1 MVYIHISNF
10 CNISTKLLRKGTTTM
25 RFTIYKK
32 LILAF
37 FIVILVLVGTIG
49 LNIKQLNSVNETYRV
64 LLEEQTT
71 KSLSIQELQV
81 IAKQEIVSMR
91 GYLLLGDKYNLQSN
105 TESREEFKKKYDE
118 LMASFDSKKSIELLE
133 AINKSEQDVQRFAD
147 RMFSLRAAGETE
159 KYEKLDST
167 QGRLIIKQF
176 DERVENLADYQEE
189 YIAGKIAAT
198 SKEIE
203 AIKSQMI
210 ILGVFAVVLSLII
223 AIVIG
228 RLISRPIKGMAKTAK
243 KIAEGDLTAEQIH
256 IKNRD
261 EVGDL
266 ALAFNQMA
274 LNLKDLITNVRHN
287 TVQVS
292 GSAAELT
299 ASAEQTIQA
308 TEQITSSIQEV
319 ASGSEA
325 QGKNATES
333 SEAMK
338 NMTKGIQQLATTTA
352 AVSELAIETNT
363 EAYKGNESLH
373 RVIAQMDTI
382 NSAVL
387 ESASVVKNLGN
398 HSVEIG
404 NIIGLITDIAEQTN
418 LLALNAAIEAARA
431 GEHGRGFAVVA
442 EEVKKLADQSKQ
454 SAEQIASLISEI
466 QRETNRAVTVMDN
479 GTQEVQIGM
488 QVVNVA
494 EEGFSKIVDLIA
506 QVSNQIQEATTVS
519 EEMSSSAEQIYA
531 SFDEIAIIAQT
542 SSSNLQNVASASEEQ
557 LATIEE
563 VAASAATL
571 SNMAEE
577 LQTQVSRF
585 KVE

>member
-1 MVYIHISNF
+1 
-10 CNISTKLLRKGTTTM
+10 M

-32 LILAF
+32 LVLGF
-37 FIVILVLVGTIG
+37 FIVILVLAGTIG
-49 LNIKQLNSVNETYRV
+49 LNFKQLNSVNKTYRV

-71 KSLSIQELQV
+71 KSISIQELRA
-81 IAKQEIVSMR
+81 IAKQEIANMR
-91 GYLLLGDKYNLQSN
+91 GYLLLGDKQNFQSN
-105 TESREEFKKKYDE
+105 EASREEFKKKYDE
-118 LMASFDSKKSIELLE
+118 LKASFNSQKSIELLE
-133 AINKSEQDVQRFAD
+133 AINKSEQDVQKFAD
-147 RMFSLRAAGETE
+147 RMFSLKAAGETE
-159 KYEKLDST
+159 QYEKLDST
-167 QGRLIIKQF
+167 QGRLINKQF
-176 DERVENLADYQEE
+176 DERVANLANYQDE
-189 YIAGKIAAT
+189 YIKEEIAAT

-203 AIKSQMI
+203 SIKFQMI
-210 ILGVFAVVLSLII
+210 VLGIFAVVISLII
-223 AIVIG
+223 AMVMG
-228 RLISRPIKGMAKTAK
+228 SLISRPIKGMAKTAK
-243 KIAEGDLTAEQIH
+243 KIADGDLTAEQIH

-274 LNLKDLITNVRHN
+274 VNLKDLITNVRHN

-333 SEAMK
+333 SAAMK
-338 NMTKGIQQLATTTA
+338 SMTKGIQQLAATTA

-363 EAYKGNESLH
+363 EANKGNESLH
-373 RVIAQMDTI
+373 RVITQMDTI
-382 NSAVL
+382 NAAVL

-431 GEHGRGFAVVA
+431 GDHGRGFAVVA
-442 EEVKKLADQSKQ
+442 DEVKKLADQSKQ

-466 QRETNRAVTVMDN
+466 QQDTNRAVTVMDT
-479 GTQEVQIGM
+479 GTQEVQVGM
-488 QVVNVA
+488 RVVKVA
-494 EEGFSKIVDLIA
+494 EEGFSKIVELIE
-506 QVSNQIQEATTVS
+506 QVSHQIQEATTVS

-531 SFDEIAIIAQT
+531 SFDEIATIAQM

>member
-1 MVYIHISNF
+1 
-10 CNISTKLLRKGTTTM
+10 M

-32 LILAF
+32 LTLGF
-37 FIVILVLVGTIG
+37 FIVILVLIGTIG
-49 LNIKQLNSVNETYRV
+49 LNFKQLNSVNKTYRV

-71 KSLSIQELQV
+71 KSISIQELRA
-81 IAKQEIVSMR
+81 IAKQEIVNMR
-91 GYLLLGDKYNLQSN
+91 GYLLLGDKQNFQSN
-105 TESREEFKKKYDE
+105 TASREEFKKKYDE
-118 LMASFDSKKSIELLE
+118 LMASFDSQKSIELLE
-133 AINKSEQDVQRFAD
+133 AINKSEQDVQQFAD
-147 RMFSLRAAGETE
+147 RMFSLKADGETE
-159 KYEKLDST
+159 QYVKLDST

-176 DERVENLADYQEE
+176 DERVANLANYQDE
-189 YIAGKIAAT
+189 YIKEKIAAT
-198 SKEIE
+198 SKEIQS
-203 AIKSQMI
+203 IKFQMI
-210 ILGVFAVVLSLII
+210 ILGVFAVVISLII
-223 AIVIG
+223 AMIMG
-228 RLISRPIKGMAKTAK
+228 SLISRPIRGMAKTAK
-243 KIAEGDLTAEQIH
+243 KIAGGDLTAEQIQ

-274 LNLKDLITNVRHN
+274 ANLKDLITNVRHN

-333 SEAMK
+333 SVAMK
-338 NMTKGIQQLATTTA
+338 TMTKGIQQLAVTTA

-363 EAYKGNESLH
+363 EANKGNESLH
-373 RVIAQMDTI
+373 RVITQMDTI

-387 ESASVVKNLGN
+387 ESAGVVKDLEN

-404 NIIGLITDIAEQTN
+404 NIISLITDIAEQTN

-431 GEHGRGFAVVA
+431 GDHGRGFAVVA
-442 EEVKKLADQSKQ
+442 NEVKKLAEQSKR
-454 SAEQIASLISEI
+454 SAEQISTLISEI
-466 QRETNRAVTVMDN
+466 QQNTHHAVAVMDT
-479 GTQEVQIGM
+479 GTQEVQVGM
-488 QVVNVA
+488 QVVKVA
-494 EEGFSKIVDLIA
+494 EEGFSKIVELTEH
-506 QVSNQIQEATTVS
+506 VSKQIQEATTVS

-531 SFDEIAIIAQT
+531 SFDEIATIAQM

>member
-1 MVYIHISNF
+1 
-10 CNISTKLLRKGTTTM
+10 M

-32 LILAF
+32 LTLGFI
-37 FIVILVLVGTIG
+37 IVILVLIGTIG
-49 LNIKQLNSVNETYRV
+49 LNFKQLNSVNKTYRV

-71 KSLSIQELQV
+71 KSINIQELRA
-81 IAKQEIVSMR
+81 IAKQEIVNMR
-91 GYLLLGDKYNLQSN
+91 GYLLLGDKQNFQSN
-105 TESREEFKKKYDE
+105 TASREEFKKKYDE
-118 LMASFDSKKSIELLE
+118 LMASFDSQKSIELLE
-133 AINKSEQDVQRFAD
+133 AIHKSEQDVQQFAD
-147 RMFSLRAAGETE
+147 RMFSLKADGETE
-159 KYEKLDST
+159 QYVKLDST

-176 DERVENLADYQEE
+176 DERVANLANYQDE
-189 YIAGKIAAT
+189 YIKEKIAAT
-198 SKEIE
+198 SKEIQS
-203 AIKSQMI
+203 IKFQMI
-210 ILGVFAVVLSLII
+210 ILGVFAVVISLII
-223 AIVIG
+223 AMIMG
-228 RLISRPIKGMAKTAK
+228 SLISRPIRGMAKTAK
-243 KIAEGDLTAEQIH
+243 KIAGGDLTAEQIQ

-274 LNLKDLITNVRHN
+274 ANLKDLITNVRHN

-333 SEAMK
+333 SVAMK
-338 NMTKGIQQLATTTA
+338 TMTKGIQQLAVTTA

-363 EAYKGNESLH
+363 EANKGNESLH
-373 RVIAQMDTI
+373 RVITQMDTI

-387 ESASVVKNLGN
+387 ESASVVKDLEN

-404 NIIGLITDIAEQTN
+404 NIISLITDIAEQTN

-431 GEHGRGFAVVA
+431 GDHGRGFAVVA
-442 EEVKKLADQSKQ
+442 NEVKKLAEQSKQ
-454 SAEQIASLISEI
+454 SAEQISTLISEI
-466 QRETNRAVTVMDN
+466 QQNTHHAVAVMDT
-479 GTQEVQIGM
+479 GTQEVQVGM
-488 QVVNVA
+488 QVVKVA
-494 EEGFSKIVDLIA
+494 EEGFSKIVELTEH
-506 QVSNQIQEATTVS
+506 VSKQIQEATTVS

-531 SFDEIAIIAQT
+531 SFDEIATIAQM
-542 SSSNLQNVASASEEQ
+542 SSSNLQSVASASEEQ

>member
-1 MVYIHISNF
+1 
-10 CNISTKLLRKGTTTM
+10 M

-32 LILAF
+32 LTLGF
-37 FIVILVLVGTIG
+37 FVVILVLIGTIG
-49 LNIKQLNSVNETYRV
+49 LNFKQLNSVNKTYRV

-71 KSLSIQELQV
+71 KSISIQELRA
-81 IAKQEIVSMR
+81 IAKQEIVNMR
-91 GYLLLGDKYNLQSN
+91 GYLLLGDKQNFQSN
-105 TESREEFKKKYDE
+105 TASREEFKKKYDE
-118 LMASFDSKKSIELLE
+118 LMASFDSQKSIELLE
-133 AINKSEQDVQRFAD
+133 AINKSEQDVQQFAD
-147 RMFSLRAAGETE
+147 RMFSLKEAGETE
-159 KYEKLDST
+159 QYVKLDST

-176 DERVENLADYQEE
+176 DERVANLANYQDE
-189 YIAGKIAAT
+189 YIKDKIAAT
-198 SKEIE
+198 SKEIQS
-203 AIKSQMI
+203 IKFQMI
-210 ILGVFAVVLSLII
+210 ILGGFAVVISLII
-223 AIVIG
+223 AMIMG
-228 RLISRPIKGMAKTAK
+228 SLISRPIRGMAKTAK
-243 KIAEGDLTAEQIH
+243 KIAGGDLTAEQIQ

-274 LNLKDLITNVRHN
+274 ANLKDLITNVRHN

-333 SEAMK
+333 SVAMK
-338 NMTKGIQQLATTTA
+338 TMTKGIQQLAVTTA

-363 EAYKGNESLH
+363 EANKGNESLH
-373 RVIAQMDTI
+373 RVITQMGTI

-387 ESASVVKNLGN
+387 ESASVVKDLEN

-404 NIIGLITDIAEQTN
+404 NIISLITDIAEQTN

-431 GEHGRGFAVVA
+431 GDHGRGFAVVA
-442 EEVKKLADQSKQ
+442 NEVKKLAEQSKR
-454 SAEQIASLISEI
+454 SAEQISTLISEI
-466 QRETNRAVTVMDN
+466 QQNTHHAVAVMDT
-479 GTQEVQIGM
+479 GTQEVQVGM
-488 QVVNVA
+488 QVVKVA
-494 EEGFSKIVDLIA
+494 EEGFSKIVELTEH
-506 QVSNQIQEATTVS
+506 VSKQIQEATTVS

-531 SFDEIAIIAQT
+531 SFDEIATIAQM

>member
-1 MVYIHISNF
+1 
-10 CNISTKLLRKGTTTM
+10 M

-32 LILAF
+32 LILGF

-49 LNIKQLNSVNETYRV
+49 LNFKQLNSVNKTYRV

-71 KSLSIQELQV
+71 KSISIQELRA
-81 IAKQEIVSMR
+81 IAKQEIVNMR
-91 GYLLLGDKYNLQSN
+91 GYLLLGDKQNFQN
-105 TESREEFKKKYDE
+105 NKASREEFKKKYDE
-118 LMASFDSKKSIELLE
+118 LKAAFDSQKSIELLE
-133 AINKSEQDVQRFAD
+133 AINNSEQDVQQFAD
-147 RMFSLRAAGETE
+147 RMFSLKAAGETE
-159 KYEKLDST
+159 QYEKLDST

-176 DERVENLADYQEE
+176 DERVANLANYQDE
-189 YIAGKIAAT
+189 YIKEKIAAT
-198 SKEIE
+198 SKEIQ
-203 AIKSQMI
+203 AIKFQMI
-210 ILGVFAVVLSLII
+210 ILGIFAVVISLII
-223 AIVIG
+223 ALVMAS
-228 RLISRPIKGMAKTAK
+228 LISRPIKLMAKTAK
-243 KIAEGDLTAEQIH
+243 KITTGDLTAEHIH

-274 LNLKDLITNVRHN
+274 ANLKNLITNVRHN

-299 ASAEQTIQA
+299 ASAEQTTKA
-308 TEQITSSIQEV
+308 TEQITTSIQEV

-333 SEAMK
+333 STAMK
-338 NMTKGIQQLATTTA
+338 TMTKGMQQLAATSA
-352 AVSELAIETNT
+352 AVLELAIETNT
-363 EAYKGNESLH
+363 EATKGNESLH
-373 RVIAQMDTI
+373 RVITQMDTI

-431 GEHGRGFAVVA
+431 GDHGLSFAVVA
-442 EEVKKLADQSKQ
+442 DEVKKLAEQSKR
-454 SAEQIASLISEI
+454 SAEQITTLISVI
-466 QRETNRAVTVMDN
+466 QQDTNRAVTVMDT
-479 GTQEVQIGM
+479 GTQEVQVGM
-488 QVVNVA
+488 QVVKVA
-494 EEGFSKIVDLIA
+494 EEGFSKIVGLIE
-506 QVSNQIQEATTVS
+506 QVTHQIQEATTVS
-519 EEMSSSAEQIYA
+519 EEMSLSAEQIYA
-531 SFDEIAIIAQT
+531 SFDEIATIAQL

-585 KVE
+585 KVK

>member
-1 MVYIHISNF
+1 
-10 CNISTKLLRKGTTTM
+10 M

-32 LILAF
+32 LTLGF
-37 FIVILVLVGTIG
+37 FIVILVLIGTIG
-49 LNIKQLNSVNETYRV
+49 LNFKQLNSVNKTYRV
-64 LLEEQTT
+64 LLEEQIT
-71 KSLSIQELQV
+71 KSISIQELRA
-81 IAKQEIVSMR
+81 IAKQEIVNMR
-91 GYLLLGDKYNLQSN
+91 GYLLLGDKQNFQSN
-105 TESREEFKKKYDE
+105 TASREEFKKKYDE
-118 LMASFDSKKSIELLE
+118 LMASLDSQKSIELLE
-133 AINKSEQDVQRFAD
+133 AINKSEQDVQQFAD
-147 RMFSLRAAGETE
+147 RMFSLKEAGETE
-159 KYEKLDST
+159 QYVKLDSK

-176 DERVENLADYQEE
+176 DERVANLANYQDE
-189 YIAGKIAAT
+189 YIKEKIVDT
-198 SKEIE
+198 SKEIQS
-203 AIKSQMI
+203 IKIQMI
-210 ILGVFAVVLSLII
+210 MLGVFAVVISLII
-223 AIVIG
+223 AMIMG
-228 RLISRPIKGMAKTAK
+228 SLISRPIRGMAKTAK
-243 KIAEGDLTAEQIH
+243 KIAGGDLTTEQIQ

-266 ALAFNQMA
+266 GLAFNQMA
-274 LNLKDLITNVRHN
+274 ANLKDLITNVRHN

-333 SEAMK
+333 SVAMK
-338 NMTKGIQQLATTTA
+338 TMTKGIQQLAVTTA

-363 EAYKGNESLH
+363 EANKGNESLH
-373 RVIAQMDTI
+373 RVITQMDTI

-387 ESASVVKNLGN
+387 ESASVVKDLEN

-404 NIIGLITDIAEQTN
+404 NIISLITDIAEQTN

-431 GEHGRGFAVVA
+431 GDHGRGFAVVA
-442 EEVKKLADQSKQ
+442 NEVKKAEQSKR
-454 SAEQIASLISEI
+454 SAEQISTLISEI
-466 QRETNRAVTVMDN
+466 QQNTQHAVAVMDT
-479 GTQEVQIGM
+479 GTQEVQVGM
-488 QVVNVA
+488 QVVKVA
-494 EEGFSKIVDLIA
+494 EEGFSKIVELTEH
-506 QVSNQIQEATTVS
+506 VSKQIQEATTVS

-531 SFDEIAIIAQT
+531 SFDEIATIAQM

>member
-1 MVYIHISNF
+1 
-10 CNISTKLLRKGTTTM
+10 M

-32 LILAF
+32 LLLGF
-37 FIVILVLVGTIG
+37 FIVILVLVTTIG
-49 LNIKQLNSVNETYRV
+49 LNIKQLDSVNKTYRT

-71 KSLSIQELQV
+71 KSISIQELRV

-91 GYLLLGDKYNLQSN
+91 GYLLLGDKQNFQSN
-105 TESREEFKKKYDE
+105 QASREEFKQKSEE
-118 LMASFDSKKSIELLE
+118 LMATLDSEKSIKLLE
-133 AINKSEQDVQRFAD
+133 AINKSEQSVQQFAD
-147 RMFSLRAAGETE
+147 RMFDLKAAGETE

-176 DERVENLADYQEE
+176 DERVENLSNYQNE
-189 YIAGKIAAT
+189 YVEGKMAAT
-198 SKEIE
+198 SSQIQD
-203 AIKSQMI
+203 IKLQMML
-210 ILGVFAVVLSLII
+210 LGGFAVIISLII
-223 AIVIG
+223 ALVVG
-228 RLISRPIKGMAKTAK
+228 SLMSRPINGMAKAAK
-243 KIAEGDLTAEQIH
+243 KIAEGDLTAEQIR

-274 LNLKDLITNVRHN
+274 ANLKDLITNVRQN

-299 ASAEQTIQA
+299 ASADQTIQA

-338 NMTKGIQQLATTTA
+338 NMTKGIQQLASTTA
-352 AVSELAIETNT
+352 AVSELAIETNS
-363 EAYKGNESLH
+363 EAKKGNDSLH
-373 RVIAQMDTI
+373 RVISQMTTI
-382 NSAVL
+382 NTAVL
-387 ESASVVKNLGN
+387 ESASVVKNLDG
-398 HSVEIG
+398 HSIEIG
-404 NIIGLITDIAEQTN
+404 NIIGIITDIAEQTN

-431 GEHGRGFAVVA
+431 GDHGRGFAVVA
-442 EEVKKLADQSKQ
+442 DEVKKLAEQSKK
-454 SAEQIASLISEI
+454 SAEQIATLISEI
-466 QRETNRAVTVMDN
+466 QQDTNRAVTVMDT

-488 QVVNVA
+488 QVVKVA
-494 EEGFSKIVDLIA
+494 EEGFSKIVELIE
-506 QVSNQIQEATTVS
+506 QVSMQIQEATTVS

-531 SFDEIAIIAQT
+531 SFDEIATIAQM

-577 LQTQVSRF
+577 LHTQVSRF

>member
-1 MVYIHISNF
+1 
-10 CNISTKLLRKGTTTM
+10 M

-32 LILAF
+32 LLLGF
-37 FIVILVLVGTIG
+37 FIVILVLVTTIG
-49 LNIKQLNSVNETYRV
+49 LNIKQLDSVNKTYRT

-71 KSLSIQELQV
+71 KSISIQELRV

-91 GYLLLGDKYNLQSN
+91 GYLLLGDKQNYQSN
-105 TESREEFKKKYDE
+105 QDSREEFKQKSEE
-118 LMASFDSKKSIELLE
+118 LMATLDSDESIKFLE
-133 AINKSEQDVQRFAD
+133 AINKSEQSVQQFAD
-147 RMFSLRAAGETE
+147 RMFALKAEGETE

-176 DERVENLADYQEE
+176 DERVENLSNYQSDY
-189 YIAGKIAAT
+189 IDKKMAAT
-198 SKEIE
+198 SKQIQD
-203 AIKSQMI
+203 IKLQMLL
-210 ILGVFAVVLSLII
+210 LGVFAVVISLII
-223 AIVIG
+223 AMVVG
-228 RLISRPIKGMAKTAK
+228 SLMSRPINGMAKAAK
-243 KIAEGDLTAEQIH
+243 KIAEGDLTAEQIR

-274 LNLKDLITNVRHN
+274 ANLKDLITNVRQN

-299 ASAEQTIQA
+299 ASADQTIQA

-325 QGKNATES
+325 QGKNASES

-338 NMTKGIQQLATTTA
+338 NMTKGIQQLASTTA
-352 AVSELAIETNT
+352 AVSELAIETNS
-363 EAYKGNESLH
+363 EAKKGNDSLH
-373 RVIAQMDTI
+373 RVISQMTTI
-382 NSAVL
+382 NTAVL
-387 ESASVVKNLGN
+387 ESASVVKNLDE
-398 HSVEIG
+398 HSIEIG
-404 NIIGLITDIAEQTN
+404 NIIGIITDIAEQTN

-431 GEHGRGFAVVA
+431 GDHGRGFAVVA
-442 EEVKKLADQSKQ
+442 DEVKKLAEQSKK
-454 SAEQIASLISEI
+454 SAEQIATLISEI
-466 QRETNRAVTVMDN
+466 QQDTNRAVTVMDT

-488 QVVNVA
+488 KVVKVA
-494 EEGFSKIVDLIA
+494 EEGFSKIVELIE
-506 QVSNQIQEATTVS
+506 QVSMQIQEATTVS

-531 SFDEIAIIAQT
+531 SFDEIATIAQM

-577 LQTQVSRF
+577 LHTQVSRF
-585 KVE
+585 KLD

>member
-1 MVYIHISNF
+1 
-10 CNISTKLLRKGTTTM
+10 
-25 RFTIYKK
+25 
-32 LILAF
+32 
-37 FIVILVLVGTIG
+37 
-49 LNIKQLNSVNETYRV
+49 
-64 LLEEQTT
+64 
-71 KSLSIQELQV
+71 
-81 IAKQEIVSMR
+81 
-91 GYLLLGDKYNLQSN
+91 
-105 TESREEFKKKYDE
+105 
-118 LMASFDSKKSIELLE
+118 
-133 AINKSEQDVQRFAD
+133 
-147 RMFSLRAAGETE
+147 MFSLKAAGEIE
-159 KYEKLDST
+159 QYEKLDST
-167 QGRLIIKQF
+167 QGRLIIKKF
-176 DERVENLADYQEE
+176 DERVENLANYQKE
-189 YIAGKIAAT
+189 YIDGKIAAT
-198 SKEIE
+198 TKEIQS
-203 AIKSQMI
+203 IKFQMI
-210 ILGVFAVVLSLII
+210 ILGVFAVVISLII
-223 AIVIG
+223 AIIMG
-228 RLISRPIKGMAKTAK
+228 SLISRPIKGMAKAAK
-243 KIAEGDLTAEQIH
+243 KIAEGDLTAEQIR

-338 NMTKGIQQLATTTA
+338 NMTRGIQQLATTTA
-352 AVSELAIETNT
+352 AVSELAMETNA
-363 EAYKGNESLH
+363 EANKGNDSLL
-373 RVIAQMDTI
+373 RVITQMDTI
-382 NSAVL
+382 HTAVL
-387 ESASVVKNLGN
+387 ESASVVKNLGD

-431 GEHGRGFAVVA
+431 GDNGRGFAVVA
-442 EEVKKLADQSKQ
+442 DEVKKLAEESKQ

-466 QRETNRAVTVMDN
+466 QHDTNRAVSVMAT
-479 GTQEVQIGM
+479 GTQEVQVGM
-488 QVVNVA
+488 QVVKVA
-494 EEGFSKIVDLIA
+494 EEGFSKIVELIE
-506 QVSNQIQEATTVS
+506 QVSKQIQEATTVS

-531 SFDEIAIIAQT
+531 SFDEIATIAQM
-542 SSSNLQNVASASEEQ
+542 SSANLQNVASASEEQ

-585 KVE
+585 KIE

>member
-1 MVYIHISNF
+1 
-10 CNISTKLLRKGTTTM
+10 M

-32 LILAF
+32 LLLGF
-37 FIVILVLVGTIG
+37 FIVILVLVTTIG
-49 LNIKQLNSVNETYRV
+49 LNIKQLDSVSKTYRT

-71 KSLSIQELQV
+71 KSISIQELRV

-91 GYLLLGDKYNLQSN
+91 GYLLLGDKQNYQSN
-105 TESREEFKKKYDE
+105 QDSREEFKQKSEE
-118 LMASFDSKKSIELLE
+118 LMATLDSDESIKFLE
-133 AINKSEQDVQRFAD
+133 AINKSEQSVQQFAD
-147 RMFSLRAAGETE
+147 RMFALKAEGETE

-176 DERVENLADYQEE
+176 DERVENLSNYQSDY
-189 YIAGKIAAT
+189 IDKKMAAT
-198 SKEIE
+198 SKQIQD
-203 AIKSQMI
+203 IKLQMLL
-210 ILGVFAVVLSLII
+210 LGVFAVVISLII
-223 AIVIG
+223 AMVVG
-228 RLISRPIKGMAKTAK
+228 SLMSRPINGMAKAAK
-243 KIAEGDLTAEQIH
+243 KIAEGDLTAEQIR

-274 LNLKDLITNVRHN
+274 ANLKDLITNVRQN

-299 ASAEQTIQA
+299 ASADQTIQA

-325 QGKNATES
+325 QGKNASES

-338 NMTKGIQQLATTTA
+338 NMTKGIQQLASTTA
-352 AVSELAIETNT
+352 AVSELAIETNS
-363 EAYKGNESLH
+363 EAKKGNDSLH
-373 RVIAQMDTI
+373 RVISQMTTI
-382 NSAVL
+382 NTAVL
-387 ESASVVKNLGN
+387 ESASVVKNLDE
-398 HSVEIG
+398 HSIEIG
-404 NIIGLITDIAEQTN
+404 NIIGIITDIAEQTN

-431 GEHGRGFAVVA
+431 GDHGRGFAVVA
-442 EEVKKLADQSKQ
+442 DEVKKLAEQSKK
-454 SAEQIASLISEI
+454 SAEQIATLISEI
-466 QRETNRAVTVMDN
+466 QQDTNRAVTVMDT

-488 QVVNVA
+488 KVVKVA
-494 EEGFSKIVDLIA
+494 EEGFSKIVELIE
-506 QVSNQIQEATTVS
+506 QVSMQIQEATTVS

-531 SFDEIAIIAQT
+531 SFDEIATIAQM

-577 LQTQVSRF
+577 LHTQVSRF
-585 KVE
+585 KLD

>member
-1 MVYIHISNF
+1 
-10 CNISTKLLRKGTTTM
+10 M

-32 LILAF
+32 LTLGF
-37 FIVILVLVGTIG
+37 FIVILVLIGTIG
-49 LNIKQLNSVNETYRV
+49 LNFKQLNSVNKTYRV

-71 KSLSIQELQV
+71 KSISIQELRA
-81 IAKQEIVSMR
+81 IAKQEIVNMR
-91 GYLLLGDKYNLQSN
+91 GYLLLGDKQNFQSN
-105 TESREEFKKKYDE
+105 TASREEFKKKYDE
-118 LMASFDSKKSIELLE
+118 LMASFDSQKSIELLE
-133 AINKSEQDVQRFAD
+133 AINKSEQDVQQFAD
-147 RMFSLRAAGETE
+147 RMFSLKADGETE
-159 KYEKLDST
+159 QYVKLDST

-176 DERVENLADYQEE
+176 DERVANLANYQDE
-189 YIAGKIAAT
+189 YIKEKIAAT
-198 SKEIE
+198 SKEIQS
-203 AIKSQMI
+203 IKFQMI
-210 ILGVFAVVLSLII
+210 ILGVFAVVISLII
-223 AIVIG
+223 AMIMG
-228 RLISRPIKGMAKTAK
+228 SLISRPIKGMAKTAK
-243 KIAEGDLTAEQIH
+243 KIAGGDLTAEQIQ

-274 LNLKDLITNVRHN
+274 ANLKDLITNVRHN

-333 SEAMK
+333 SVAMK
-338 NMTKGIQQLATTTA
+338 TMTKGIQQLAVTTA

-363 EAYKGNESLH
+363 EANKGNESLH
-373 RVIAQMDTI
+373 RVITQMDTI

-387 ESASVVKNLGN
+387 ESAGVVKDLEN

-404 NIIGLITDIAEQTN
+404 NIISLITDIAEQTN

-431 GEHGRGFAVVA
+431 GDHGRGFAVVA
-442 EEVKKLADQSKQ
+442 NEVKKLAEQSKR
-454 SAEQIASLISEI
+454 SAEQISTLISEI
-466 QRETNRAVTVMDN
+466 QQNTHHAVAVMDT
-479 GTQEVQIGM
+479 GTQEVQVGM
-488 QVVNVA
+488 QVVKIA
-494 EEGFSKIVDLIA
+494 EEGFSKIVELTEH
-506 QVSNQIQEATTVS
+506 VSKQIQEATTVS

-531 SFDEIAIIAQT
+531 SFDEIATIAQM

>member
-1 MVYIHISNF
+1 
-10 CNISTKLLRKGTTTM
+10 
-25 RFTIYKK
+25 
-32 LILAF
+32 
-37 FIVILVLVGTIG
+37 
-49 LNIKQLNSVNETYRV
+49 
-64 LLEEQTT
+64 
-71 KSLSIQELQV
+71 
-81 IAKQEIVSMR
+81 
-91 GYLLLGDKYNLQSN
+91 
-105 TESREEFKKKYDE
+105 
-118 LMASFDSKKSIELLE
+118 MATLDSEKSIKLLE
-133 AINKSEQDVQRFAD
+133 AINKSEQNVQEFAD
-147 RMFSLRAAGETE
+147 RMFELKAAGETE

-176 DERVENLADYQEE
+176 DERVENLSNYQNE
-189 YIAGKIAAT
+189 YVEGKMAAT
-198 SKEIE
+198 SNQIQD
-203 AIKSQMI
+203 IKLQMML
-210 ILGVFAVVLSLII
+210 LGVFAVVISLII
-223 AIVIG
+223 AMVVG
-228 RLISRPIKGMAKTAK
+228 SLMSRPINGMAKAAK
-243 KIAEGDLTAEQIH
+243 KIAEGDLTAEQIR

-274 LNLKDLITNVRHN
+274 TNLKDLITNVRQN

-338 NMTKGIQQLATTTA
+338 NMTKGIQQLASTTA
-352 AVSELAIETNT
+352 AVSELAIETNS
-363 EAYKGNESLH
+363 EAKKGNDSLH
-373 RVIAQMDTI
+373 RVISQMTTI
-382 NSAVL
+382 NTAVL
-387 ESASVVKNLGN
+387 ESASVVKNLDG
-398 HSVEIG
+398 HSIEIG
-404 NIIGLITDIAEQTN
+404 NIIGIITDIAEQTN

-431 GEHGRGFAVVA
+431 GDHGRGFAVVA
-442 EEVKKLADQSKQ
+442 DEVKKLAEQSKK
-454 SAEQIASLISEI
+454 SAEQIATLISEI
-466 QRETNRAVTVMDN
+466 QQDTNRAVTVMDT

-488 QVVNVA
+488 QVVKVA
-494 EEGFSKIVDLIA
+494 EEGFSKIVELIE
-506 QVSNQIQEATTVS
+506 QVSMQIQEATTVS

-531 SFDEIAIIAQT
+531 SFDEIATIAQM

-577 LQTQVSRF
+577 LHTQVSRF

>member
-1 MVYIHISNF
+1 
-10 CNISTKLLRKGTTTM
+10 M

-32 LILAF
+32 LTLGF
-37 FIVILVLVGTIG
+37 FIVILVLIGTIG
-49 LNIKQLNSVNETYRV
+49 LNFKQLNSVNKTYRV

-71 KSLSIQELQV
+71 KSISIQELRA
-81 IAKQEIVSMR
+81 IAKQEIVNMR
-91 GYLLLGDKYNLQSN
+91 GYLLLGDKQNFQSN
-105 TESREEFKKKYDE
+105 TASREEFKKKYDE
-118 LMASFDSKKSIELLE
+118 LMASFDSQKSIELLE
-133 AINKSEQDVQRFAD
+133 AINKSEQDVQQFAD
-147 RMFSLRAAGETE
+147 RMFSLKADGETE
-159 KYEKLDST
+159 QYVKLDST

-176 DERVENLADYQEE
+176 DERVANLANYQDE
-189 YIAGKIAAT
+189 YIKEKIAAT
-198 SKEIE
+198 SKDIQD
-203 AIKSQMI
+203 IKFQMI
-210 ILGVFAVVLSLII
+210 ILGIFAVVISLII
-223 AIVIG
+223 AMIMG
-228 RLISRPIKGMAKTAK
+228 SLISRPIRGMAKTAK
-243 KIAEGDLTAEQIH
+243 KIAGGDLTAEQIQ

-274 LNLKDLITNVRHN
+274 ANLKDLITNVRHN

-333 SEAMK
+333 SVAMK
-338 NMTKGIQQLATTTA
+338 TMTKGIQQLAVTTA

-363 EAYKGNESLH
+363 EANKGNGSLH
-373 RVIAQMDTI
+373 RVITQMDTI

-387 ESASVVKNLGN
+387 ESASVVKDLEN

-404 NIIGLITDIAEQTN
+404 NIISLITDIAEQTN

-431 GEHGRGFAVVA
+431 GDHGRGFAVVA
-442 EEVKKLADQSKQ
+442 NEVKKLAEQSKR
-454 SAEQIASLISEI
+454 SAEQISTLISEI
-466 QRETNRAVTVMDN
+466 QQNTHHAVAVMDT
-479 GTQEVQIGM
+479 GTQEVQVGM
-488 QVVNVA
+488 QVVKVA
-494 EEGFSKIVDLIA
+494 EEGFSKIVELTEH
-506 QVSNQIQEATTVS
+506 VSKQIQEATTVS

-531 SFDEIAIIAQT
+531 SFDEIATIAQT

-577 LQTQVSRF
+577 LQTQVARF

>member
-1 MVYIHISNF
+1 
-10 CNISTKLLRKGTTTM
+10 M

-32 LILAF
+32 LTLGF
-37 FIVILVLVGTIG
+37 FIVILVLIGTIG
-49 LNIKQLNSVNETYRV
+49 LNFKQLNSVNKTYRV

-71 KSLSIQELQV
+71 KSISIQELRA
-81 IAKQEIVSMR
+81 IAKQEIVNMR
-91 GYLLLGDKYNLQSN
+91 GYLLLGDKQNFQSN
-105 TESREEFKKKYDE
+105 TASREEFKKKYDE
-118 LMASFDSKKSIELLE
+118 LMASFDSQKSIELLE
-133 AINKSEQDVQRFAD
+133 AIHKSEQDVQQFAD
-147 RMFSLRAAGETE
+147 RMFSLKADGETE
-159 KYEKLDST
+159 QYVKLDST

-176 DERVENLADYQEE
+176 DERVANLANYQDE
-189 YIAGKIAAT
+189 YIKEKIAAT
-198 SKEIE
+198 SKEIQS
-203 AIKSQMI
+203 IKFQMI
-210 ILGVFAVVLSLII
+210 ILGVFAVVISLII
-223 AIVIG
+223 AMIMG
-228 RLISRPIKGMAKTAK
+228 SLISRPIRRMAKTAK
-243 KIAEGDLTAEQIH
+243 KIAGGDLTAEQIQ

-274 LNLKDLITNVRHN
+274 ENLKDLITNVRHN

-333 SEAMK
+333 SVAMK
-338 NMTKGIQQLATTTA
+338 TMTKGIQQLAVTTA

-363 EAYKGNESLH
+363 EANKGNESLH
-373 RVIAQMDTI
+373 RVITQMDTI
-382 NSAVL
+382 NSSVL
-387 ESASVVKNLGN
+387 ESASVVKDLENY
-398 HSVEIG
+398 SVEIG
-404 NIIGLITDIAEQTN
+404 NIISLITDIAEQTN

-431 GEHGRGFAVVA
+431 GDHGRGFAVVA
-442 EEVKKLADQSKQ
+442 NEVKKLAEQSKR
-454 SAEQIASLISEI
+454 SAEQISTLISEI
-466 QRETNRAVTVMDN
+466 QQNTHHAVAVMDT
-479 GTQEVQIGM
+479 GTQEVQVGM
-488 QVVNVA
+488 QVVKVA
-494 EEGFSKIVDLIA
+494 EEGFSKIVELTEH
-506 QVSNQIQEATTVS
+506 VSKQIQEATTVS

-531 SFDEIAIIAQT
+531 SFDEIATIAQM